1 MIEKYKPMQNLRK
14 KIINAYGAAWINK
27 YKPSINS
34 DVKELSNKI
43 ATTNVLNVDQLIKR
57 TVAAKKRAMRPRPP
71 PVPKRS
77 TPNRKPSPP
86 KKKNSPNKKKVSPP
100 KNKTSPTKFPK
111 GTKVEYL

>member
-14 KIINAYGAAWINK
+14 KITNAYGTVWINK
-27 YKPSINS
+27 YKPSINN

-57 TVAAKKRAMRPRPP
+57 TIAAKKRAVRPRPRP
-71 PVPKRS
+71 APAPAPV
-77 TPNRKPSPP
+77 RKPSPP
-86 KKKNSPNKKKVSPP
+86 KKKISPPKKKV
-100 KNKTSPTKFPK
+100 SPTKFPK